1 MASLKTRF
9 RHAFLVEEPGPVEP
23 TAQQQEAV
31 DWFCL
36 QVAKRRLATPGL
48 IALEMARPL
57 NFIASQTMHFFS
69 PGVWAIFRQSSYEK
83 YKDFAAF
90 LEKRGSIDYLVNRI
104 EHFENI
110 PDKPPGDAKHPQARR

>member
-1 MASLKTRF
+1 MASLKTRL
-9 RHAFLVEEPGPVEP
+9 RHAFSVDQAGPVEP
-23 TAQQQEAV
+23 TAKQQEAV

-36 QVAKRRLATPGL
+36 QVAKRRLAMPGM

-69 PGVWAIFRQSSYEK
+69 PGVWAIFRQPNYEK
-83 YKDFAAF
+83 YKNFAAF
-90 LEKRGSIDYLVNRI
+90 LEKRGSIDYLVDRI

-110 PDKPPGDAKHPQARR
+110 PDTPPVDEKHPQARR

>member
-1 MASLKTRF
+1 MASLKTRL
-9 RHAFLVEEPGPVEP
+9 RHAFSVDQAGPVEP
-23 TAQQQEAV
+23 TAEQQEAV

-36 QVAKRRLATPGL
+36 QVAKRRLAMPGM

-69 PGVWAIFRQSSYEK
+69 PGVWAIFRQPSYEK
-83 YKDFAAF
+83 YKNFAAF
-90 LEKRGSIDYLVNRI
+90 LEKRGSIDYLVDRI

-110 PDKPPGDAKHPQARR
+110 PDTPPVDEKHPQARR